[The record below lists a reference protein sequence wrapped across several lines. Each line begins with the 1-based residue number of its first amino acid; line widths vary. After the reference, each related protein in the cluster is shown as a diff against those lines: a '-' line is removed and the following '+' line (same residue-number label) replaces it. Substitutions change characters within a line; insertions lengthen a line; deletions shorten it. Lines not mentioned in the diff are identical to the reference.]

1 MNHTHLS
8 LSEPLALH
16 QLSQMK
22 VVTFTIAARFDSYP
36 SASSTILRRALQLA
50 LTLGFL
56 SALYV
61 FKQSEES
68 KCCTI
73 RLVKPDLP
81 NKLKIVDDLALSSR
95 SGSIPGAG
103 AIRFRCL

>member
-8 LSEPLALH
+8 FSEPLALH

-22 VVTFTIAARFDSYP
+22 VITFTIAARFDSCP
-36 SASSTILRRALQLA
+36 SVSSTKLRRALQLA

-61 FKQSEES
+61 FKHSEES

-73 RLVKPDLP
+73 ELVKPDLP
-81 NKLKIVDDLALSSR
+81 SKLKMVDDLALSSR
-95 SGSIPGAG
+95 SGSIPGADTVS
-103 AIRFRCL
+103 FRCF